1 MSDIL
6 DSVIDILQ
14 IGIFSLVIDSLDFVI
29 DILDLEM
36 SQLNF

>member
-1 MSDIL
+1 VSDIL